1 MDSFMVVPKDF
12 SKKLFTAELRPGD
25 LRSAGFLTFWG
36 ILAAGVYQIEVHPLR
51 FLKKTSIGRNLSVV
65 DPRKRLRVGA
75 PSPGSGAASKLMVEL
90 GNGAGIAN
98 YDGSRAGARSR
109 GPAFVKSTSA
119 RQAKRKKT
127 DGEPKWLTPI
137 ETRMGTRTRLR
148 QSTSARQAKR
158 KKTDGEPK
166 WLTPIETRMGTRTR
180 LRQKHSGAAG
190 EEEEDSG
197 RAEVFNT
204 DRDTDGDEDPPSSK
218 HFGAA
223 GEEEEDRGRAGEVNT
238 DGDGRN

>member
-36 ILAAGVYQIEVHPLR
+36 ILAAGVYQIGVHPLR

-148 QSTSARQAKR
+148 QK
-158 KKTDGEPK
+158 PF
-166 WLTPIETRMGTRTR
+166 
-180 LRQKHSGAAG
+180 GAAG
-190 EEEEDSG
+190 EEEEDRR
-197 RAEVFNT
+197 RAEVVNT

-223 GEEEEDRGRAGEVNT
+223 GEEEEDRRRAEVVNT
-238 DGDGRN
+238 DRDTDGDEDPSVSRSVRRGRRRGRRQRASRSV